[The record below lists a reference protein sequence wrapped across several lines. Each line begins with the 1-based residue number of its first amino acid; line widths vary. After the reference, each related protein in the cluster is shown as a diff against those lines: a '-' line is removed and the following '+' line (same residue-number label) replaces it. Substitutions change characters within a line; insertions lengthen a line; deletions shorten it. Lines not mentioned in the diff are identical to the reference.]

1 MILYHPKAAYNTYYN
16 ERKELHD
23 NTWKMTIIL
32 NVNKLYWVYYIDI
45 LILIIKKNKNNIN
58 DDDENIK

>member
-1 MILYHPKAAYNTYYN
+1 MCDTTSHQPPKKHTIHTKK
-16 ERKELHD
+16 RKELHD

-45 LILIIKKNKNNIN
+45 LIIIYNNIN
-58 DDDENIK
+58 DDEENIK